1 MNTATIIVGIIGIV
15 FGGGVASAV
24 VALIKVRPEAGQ
36 ILVTTAQGAVI
47 VQTGVIE
54 SLRQEIA
61 RLGEEMSELREQND
75 RLRARVRDL
84 EGKSD

>member
-15 FGGGVASAV
+15 FGGGVASAI